1 MKSGKLNDIK
11 AMSTEALVAKV
22 KEDKLVFEKLKF
34 AHSVSPIE
42 NPMRLKFLK
51 KDIARML
58 TELTIRNK

>member
-1 MKSGKLNDIK
+1 MKPNKDIK
-11 AMSTEALVAKV
+11 SLSAEQLQTKV
-22 KEDKLVFEKLKF
+22 KEDKEVLSKLKF

-58 TELTIRNK
+58 TELNTRNK